1 MNRPI
6 TAKAFENGLII
17 NPLRSINGLAGG
29 HALIAPPLIIN
40 ADQVDEILHRL
51 NLTLAETTSD
61 LLGAD
66 GMVVK
71 NAVPEQIFSN
81 P

>member
-1 MNRPI
+1 MNRLI
-6 TAKAFENGLII
+6 TAKAFENGLIVYSR
-17 NPLRSINGLAGG
+17 RSINGLAMS
-29 HALIAPPLIIN
+29 HVLIAPPLIIR
-40 ADQVDEILHRL
+40 ADLVDEILHRL

>member
-1 MNRPI
+1 MLQVNR
-6 TAKAFENGLII
+6 
-17 NPLRSINGLAGG
+17 
-29 HALIAPPLIIN
+29 LIAPPLIIN

-71 NAVPEQIFSN
+71 NAVPEQIFST